1 MVISDRRPEPGARY
15 RLYEIRQREGL
26 DVVPLDSAL
35 FGQIKPNRTAS
46 DILAAEIDQATGQQN
61 LYAISGPV
69 SGDLSFFGR
78 ERVLQEIIDLL
89 DAGQPV
95 GLFGL
100 RKVGKTSLIQRLQG
114 RLDQRRPIV
123 FVDTQGTVRQQGV
136 WPLYPAIVAA
146 FVAHLQRTRSD
157 LALPDLRLWPDA
169 GSLSPAMAESFLQD
183 LRALHAAL
191 AQPGEKERM
200 LLIVDEIDR
209 LLPSGETPS
218 YEGFAAFFGQL
229 RAANQQARLLDF
241 LVAGVDPAVN
251 RRERWQDHDNEFY
264 RALREVWMPPMA
276 GEDVREMIES
286 LGSQM
291 GVRYESEALQLLTR
305 AGGGQPFVT
314 RQMCGLAVEDRLGK
328 GVITVT
334 TDQAYVVIEEFV
346 FKDPYLA
353 EMWRTRLDDVQ
364 REMLR
369 TLARA
374 AEPIPRTQL
383 LPAAQ
388 RQETLA
394 ALGTLEEYTLVRRD
408 EGGYVIAWDVFRKWI
423 RWVELGLEE

>member
-1 MVISDRRPEPGARY
+1 
-15 RLYEIRQREGL
+15 
-26 DVVPLDSAL
+26 
-35 FGQIKPNRTAS
+35 
-46 DILAAEIDQATGQQN
+46 
-61 LYAISGPV
+61 
-69 SGDLSFFGR
+69 
-78 ERVLQEIIDLL
+78 
-89 DAGQPV
+89 
-95 GLFGL
+95 
-100 RKVGKTSLIQRLQG
+100 
-114 RLDQRRPIV
+114 
-123 FVDTQGTVRQQGV
+123 
-136 WPLYPAIVAA
+136 
-146 FVAHLQRTRSD
+146 
-157 LALPDLRLWPDA
+157 
-169 GSLSPAMAESFLQD
+169 
-183 LRALHAAL
+183 
-191 AQPGEKERM
+191 
-200 LLIVDEIDR
+200 
-209 LLPSGETPS
+209 
-218 YEGFAAFFGQL
+218 
-229 RAANQQARLLDF
+229 
-241 LVAGVDPAVN
+241 
-251 RRERWQDHDNEFY
+251 
-264 RALREVWMPPMA
+264 MA

-291 GVRYESEALQLLTR
+291 GVRYEAEPLQLLTR

-328 GVITVT
+328 GVITIT
-334 TDQAYVVIEEFV
+334 TDQAHVVIEEFV

-408 EGGYVIAWDVFRKWI
+408 ESGYVIAWDVFRKWI